1 MYHLRRLGLV
11 FALILLV
18 SCFDPPV
25 KETLRLRFYPNGM
38 AAVSNAVE
46 LDLLAA
52 DGKNPALTRRMT
64 DLRREL
70 LAGLDPWAQRFEEV
84 EPVSERLSWEKRVG
98 LLYSARRSALIQ
110 DPASLRDL
118 FSHTALSVSYTVG
131 EDGLAE
137 LAIAPGVP
145 SQATRRQR
153 KDVERALDEWSGHVS
168 EYLAAT
174 GDLYAWLED
183 NPTRAEPCL
192 AQLFNDLIEE
202 SAEEGEELSPEERK
216 RIDRVQAAMEKV
228 LDILVIPKGQDRS
241 MDELSHLV
249 YDPFPAPLTVQLPD
263 APLEVEGFEPSGKE
277 DKVWKVDNPGLWA
290 ALRSL
295 EGRWISPDLVQ
306 IYVDHKGPD
315 AKGLDLGALL
325 DLPRTYTPS
334 LPNSLEV
341 KRAIEERLKPSAS
354 LYRAVWQA
362 LPKEEADEA
371 EFSWEVD

>member
-1 MYHLRRLGLV
+1 MAHLRRLGLV
-11 FALILLV
+11 FALIVLA

-25 KETLRLRFYPNGM
+25 KETLQLRFYPNGL
-38 AAVSNAVE
+38 ASVSNAVQ

-52 DGKNPALTRRMT
+52 DGKNPALTRRMN

-98 LLYSARRSALIQ
+98 LLYAARRSALID

-137 LAIAPGVP
+137 LVIVPGAP

-153 KDVERALDEWSGHVS
+153 KDVERRLDEWSGHVA

-174 GDLYAWLED
+174 GGLYAWLED
-183 NPTRAEPCL
+183 NPDRAQPCL
-192 AQLFNDLIEE
+192 AQLFNELIEE
-202 SAEEGEELSPEERK
+202 PGQEEEVSPEERR
-216 RIDRVQAAMEKV
+216 RIDRVQAAMENV
-228 LDILVIPKGQDRS
+228 LDVLVIPKGEDRS

-249 YDPFPAPLTVQLPD
+249 YDPFPAPLTVHLPD

-277 DKVWKVDNPGLWA
+277 DKVWTVDNPGLWP

-295 EGRWISPDLVQ
+295 EGRWVSPDLVQ
-306 IYVDHKGPD
+306 IYVAHKGPE
-315 AKGLDLGALL
+315 AEGLDLGALL
-325 DLPRTYTPS
+325 DMPRTYAAPM
-334 LPNSLEV
+334 PGSLEV
-341 KRAIEERLKPSAS
+341 KRALEERLRPSAS
-354 LYRAVWQA
+354 VYRAVWQA

-371 EFSWEVD
+371 EFTWED

>member
-1 MYHLRRLGLV
+1 MSQSRRLALV
-11 FALILLV
+11 FVLILLAG
-18 SCFDPPV
+18 CFDPPV

-70 LAGLDPWAQRFEEV
+70 LAGLDPWAQRFEEI

-110 DPASLRDL
+110 DPASLRNL

-137 LAIAPGVP
+137 LAIAPGAP

-183 NPTRAEPCL
+183 NPSRAEPCL

-202 SAEEGEELSPEERK
+202 TGEEEEELSPEERK

-228 LDILVIPKGQDRS
+228 LDVLVIPKGQDRS

-263 APLEVEGFEPSGKE
+263 APLEVEGFEPAGKE

-325 DLPRTYTPS
+325 DLPRTYTPP

-371 EFSWEVD
+371 EFTWED

>member
-1 MYHLRRLGLV
+1 MRRLGLV
-11 FALILLV
+11 FALILLAG
-18 SCFDPPV
+18 CFDPPV
-25 KETLRLRFYPNGM
+25 KETLRLRFYPNGL
-38 AAVSNAVE
+38 ASISNAVE
-46 LDLLAA
+46 LDLLAG
-52 DGKNPALTRRMT
+52 DGKNPELTRRMT

-70 LAGLDPWAQRFEEV
+70 LEGLDPWAQRFEDI

-98 LLYSARRSALIQ
+98 LLYSARRSALIE

-153 KDVERALDEWSGHVS
+153 KDVERALDEWSGHVAG
-168 EYLAAT
+168 YLAAT

-183 NPTRAEPCL
+183 NPGRAEPCL

-202 SAEEGEELSPEERK
+202 TGEKEELSPGERE
-216 RIDRVQAAMEKV
+216 RIGRVQAAMEKV
-228 LDILVIPKGQDRS
+228 LDVLVIPKGQDRS

-249 YDPFPAPLTVQLPD
+249 YDPFPAPLTIQLPG
-263 APLEVEGFEPSGKE
+263 APLEVEGFEPSGEEEKK
-277 DKVWKVDNPGLWA
+277 DNVWKVDNPGLWA

-306 IYVDHKGPD
+306 IYVGHKDPNG
-315 AKGLDLGALL
+315 KGLDLGVLL
-325 DLPRTYTPS
+325 DLPRTYTPPM
-334 LPNSLEV
+334 PNSLEV

-354 LYRAVWQA
+354 VYRAVWQA

-371 EFSWEVD
+371 ELSWEED